1 MLFVISCIVVG
12 SKSGFRFQIAYL
24 GVLKEKSIT
33 LCYVG
38 GSLQNK
44 FSCVMQEIGFICY
57 FEVMDYM
64 YLFIYAVYRIMGF
77 LNYLKH
83 YHLSYL
89 QYISHDIEG

>member
-38 GSLQNK
+38 GTKQI
-44 FSCVMQEIGFICY
+44 FMCYARDGF
-57 FEVMDYM
+57 
-64 YLFIYAVYRIMGF
+64 
-77 LNYLKH
+77 
-83 YHLSYL
+83 HLL
-89 QYISHDIEG
+89 L